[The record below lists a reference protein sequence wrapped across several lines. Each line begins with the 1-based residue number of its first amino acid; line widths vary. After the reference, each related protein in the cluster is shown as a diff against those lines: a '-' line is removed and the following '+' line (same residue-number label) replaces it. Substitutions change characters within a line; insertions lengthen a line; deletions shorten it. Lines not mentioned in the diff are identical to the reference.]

1 MYYSDIIIQ
10 TAIRTN
16 AVKGATEAVR
26 IANMAVSPLTT
37 TQIGSVD
44 FPFPIIQKQVLSG
57 VGRIIRTYSG
67 LKNHHF
73 RDYNTSQ
80 TAALATGAAIP
91 SVNSASQSIVGL
103 PGAVKDASNGTI
115 LTRQPKQIIDS
126 INRSIADGSR
136 VGSVYF
142 YEFFEGRII
151 HTRTTVTLD
160 VCTFDIA
167 TETTN
172 INTASGVCP
181 LPDACLD
188 LAWAAALAGLITDDA
203 FVAQAQAYEGYVR
216 GELNAMA
223 QGATSFSPP
232 PDVTISK

>member
-1 MYYSDIIIQ
+1 MFYSDIIIQ
-10 TAIRTN
+10 AAIRCS

-26 IANMAVSPLTT
+26 ITNMAVNPLTS

-67 LKNHHF
+67 LKTHPF

-80 TAALATGAAIP
+80 TSALATGAAIP
-91 SVNSASQSIVGL
+91 TVNSASKKVIGL
-103 PGAVKDASNGTI
+103 PGAVKDASDGTI

-126 INRSIADGSR
+126 INRSLADGSR

-142 YEFFEGRII
+142 YEFVDGRII
-151 HTRTTVTLD
+151 HTRTTVTID
-160 VCTFDIA
+160 VCTFDLP
-167 TETTN
+167 TETTA
-172 INTASGVCP
+172 IATASGVCP

-188 LAWAAALAGLITDDA
+188 LAWAAALAGMMTDDA
-203 FVAQAQAYEGYVR
+203 YVSQAQVYEGYVR

-223 QGATSFSPP
+223 QGATNFSPP